1 MAELDL
7 TQMREDID
15 AEVARATEKERILQS
30 DIDAEVARAT
40 EKERMLGNELN
51 AEIEARKAADK
62 STVSEIKEYVENGNY
77 CTLGVGTEIAG
88 GADLNSYVTPGVY
101 DVHST
106 ETAKTIKNI
115 PAQKYGFLTVRLVSD
130 VVFQTFT
137 HPSTGESWSR
147 QRKDDYLGPWWT
159 NWSLNSGVDAITAI
173 GTSGAWRYIKFA
185 SGIAIVQFL
194 GGRSIEGAREWT
206 AYTVG
211 TGVHY
216 DIKANLPFRMRYC
229 TACGANSYS
238 RYTHCGVSGSAIE
251 NELSTEINF
260 AWSNSHSTT
269 TSVDSS
275 LTATVIGLWI

>member
-15 AEVARATEKERILQS
+15 AEVARATEKER
-30 DIDAEVARAT
+30 
-40 EKERMLGNELN
+40 MLGNELN
-51 AEIEARKAADK
+51 DEIGARKAADK
-62 STVSEIKEYVENGNY
+62 EIKEYVENGNY

-88 GADLNSYVTPGVY
+88 GADLNSYTTPGVY

-115 PAQKYGFLTVRLVSD
+115 PVQKYGFLTVRLVSD

-147 QRKDDYLGPWWT
+147 QHKDASIGSGWT
-159 NWSLNSGVDAITAI
+159 NWSLNSGVDAIIAI
-173 GTSGAWRYIKFA
+173 GTNATWRYIKFA
-185 SGIAIVQFL
+185 SGIAIVQYFDGEAL
-194 GGRSIEGAREWT
+194 REWT
-206 AYTVG
+206 KYTVG

-216 DIKANLPFRMRYC
+216 DMEIYLPFQMRYC
-229 TACGANSYS
+229 TACGGNSYS
-238 RYTHCGVSGSAIE
+238 RYTHCGVSGPAIE
-251 NELSTEINF
+251 KKLSTAINF
-260 AWSNSHSTT
+260 TWSNSHSTT
-269 TSVDSS
+269 TDVYGT

>member
-88 GADLNSYVTPGVY
+88 GADLNSYTTPGVY
-101 DVHST
+101 DVRST
-106 ETAKTIKNI
+106 ETATTIKNM
-115 PAQKYGFLTVRLVSD
+115 PEQTYGFLTVRLVAN

-137 HPSTGESWSR
+137 QPYTGKSWSR
-147 QRKDDYLGPWWT
+147 KHQNAHIGSGWT

-173 GTSGAWRYIKFA
+173 GTSGPWRYIKFA
-185 SGIAIVQFL
+185 SGIAIVQYL
-194 GGRSIEGAREWT
+194 DGLALRTWT
-206 AYTVG
+206 EYSVG
-211 TGVHY
+211 TGIHW
-216 DIKANLPFRMRYC
+216 DIEMNLPFRMRC
-229 TACGANSYS
+229 CSACGGNSYS

-251 NELSTEINF
+251 NELSTAINF

-269 TSVDSS
+269 TDVYST

>member
-15 AEVARATEKERILQS
+15 AEVARATEKDRILQS
-30 DIDAEVARAT
+30 DIDTEVARAT

-51 AEIEARKAADK
+51 AEIEARKAAD
-62 STVSEIKEYVENGNY
+62 TEIKVYVENENY

-88 GADLNSYVTPGVY
+88 GADLDSYTTPGVY

-115 PAQKYGFLTVRLVSD
+115 PVQKYGFLTVRLVSD

-173 GTSGAWRYIKFA
+173 GTSGPWRYIKFA
-185 SGIAIVQFL
+185 SGIAIVQYL
-194 GGRSIEGAREWT
+194 EGRSIAGARRWVEHT
-206 AYTVG
+206 IG
-211 TGVHY
+211 PGVYY
-216 DIKANLPFRMRYC
+216 DMATNLPFRMRYC
-229 TACGANSYS
+229 TACGADSYS
-238 RYTHCGVSGSAIE
+238 RFTHCGVSGSATE
-251 NELSTEINF
+251 NELSTAIDF

>member
-15 AEVARATEKERILQS
+15 AEVARATEKER
-30 DIDAEVARAT
+30 
-40 EKERMLGNELN
+40 MLVNEL
-51 AEIEARKAADK
+51 KAADE
-62 STVSEIKEYVENGNY
+62 STVSEIKEYIENENY

-88 GADLNSYVTPGVY
+88 GADLNSYTTPGVY

-106 ETAKTIKNI
+106 ETATTIKNM
-115 PAQKYGFLTVRLVSD
+115 PEQTSGFLTVRLVAN

-137 HPSTGESWSR
+137 QPYTGKSWSR
-147 QRKDDYLGPWWT
+147 KRGSTHIGYVWT

-173 GTSGAWRYIKFA
+173 GTSGPWRYIKFA
-185 SGIAIVQFL
+185 SGIAIVQYL
-194 GGRSIEGAREWT
+194 EGRSIGGARAWVEHSI
-206 AYTVG
+206 G
-211 TGVHY
+211 PGVY
-216 DIKANLPFRMRYC
+216 YAMSRNLPFQMRYC
-229 TACGANSYS
+229 TVCGADSYS
-238 RYTHCGVSGSAIE
+238 RFTHCSASGSAIE

>member
-15 AEVARATEKERILQS
+15 AEVARATEKERMLQS

-40 EKERMLGNELN
+40 EKERMFGNELN

-62 STVSEIKEYVENGNY
+62 STVSEIKEYVENENY
-77 CTLGVGTEIAG
+77 CTLGIGTEIAG
-88 GADLNSYVTPGVY
+88 GADLNSYTTPGVY
-101 DVHST
+101 DVHDT

-115 PAQKYGFLTVRLVSD
+115 PVQTSGFLTVRLVSD
-130 VVFQTFT
+130 AVFQTFT

-147 QRKDDYLGPWWT
+147 QRRDASIGSGWT
-159 NWSLNSGVDAITAI
+159 NWSLNSGVDAIIAI
-173 GTSGAWRYIKFA
+173 GTNATWRYIKFA
-185 SGIAIVQFL
+185 SGIAIVQYFDGEAL
-194 GGRSIEGAREWT
+194 REWT
-206 AYTVG
+206 KYTIG

-216 DIKANLPFRMRYC
+216 DMEIYLPFQMRYC
-229 TACGANSYS
+229 TACGGNSYS
-238 RYTHCGVSGSAIE
+238 RYTHCGVSGPAIE
-251 NELSTEINF
+251 KKLSTAINF

-269 TSVDSS
+269 TDVYGT

>member
-15 AEVARATEKERILQS
+15 AEVTRATNKESMLQS

-40 EKERMLGNELN
+40 EKDRVLGNELN
-51 AEIEARKAADK
+51 AEIEARKAAD
-62 STVSEIKEYVENGNY
+62 TEIKEYVENGNY

-88 GADLNSYVTPGVY
+88 GADLNNYTTPGVY
-101 DVHST
+101 NVHDT

-115 PAQKYGFLTVRLVSD
+115 PEQTYGFLTVRLVAD

-137 HPSTGESWSR
+137 LPYTGKSWSR
-147 QRKDDYLGPWWT
+147 ERSSTYIDYVWT

-173 GTSGAWRYIKFA
+173 GTSGLWRYIKFA
-185 SGIAIVQFL
+185 SGIAIVQYL
-194 GGRSIEGAREWT
+194 EGEAIRAWVKHT
-206 AYTVG
+206 IG
-211 TGVHY
+211 QGVY
-216 DIKANLPFRMRYC
+216 YAMSRNLPFRMRYC
-229 TACGANSYS
+229 TACGADSYS
-238 RYTHCGVSGSAIE
+238 RFTHCSASGSAIE

>member
-7 TQMREDID
+7 TQMRE
-15 AEVARATEKERILQS
+15 

-62 STVSEIKEYVENGNY
+62 STVSEIKEYIENENY

-88 GADLNSYVTPGVY
+88 GADLDSYTTPGVY

-159 NWSLNSGVDAITAI
+159 NWSLNGGVDAITAI
-173 GTSGAWRYIKFA
+173 GTSGPWRYIKFA
-185 SGIAIVQFL
+185 SGIAIVQYL
-194 GGRSIEGAREWT
+194 EGRSIGGARAWVKH
-206 AYTVG
+206 TVG
-211 TGVHY
+211 TGVY
-216 DIKANLPFRMRYC
+216 YAMSRNLPFRMRYC
-229 TACGANSYS
+229 TACGADSYS
-238 RYTHCGVSGSAIE
+238 RFTHYGVSGPATE
-251 NELSTEINF
+251 NELSTAIDF

>member
-62 STVSEIKEYVENGNY
+62 EIKEYVENGNY

-88 GADLNSYVTPGVY
+88 GADLNNYATPGVY

-106 ETAKTIKNI
+106 ETATTIKNI
-115 PAQKYGFLTVRLVSD
+115 PVKNRGFLTVRLVAD

-137 HPSTGESWSR
+137 QPDTGASWSR
-147 QRKDDYLGPWWT
+147 EHRDSFTGNGWT

-173 GTSGAWRYIKFA
+173 GTSGPWRYIKFA
-185 SGIAIVQFL
+185 SGIAIVQYL
-194 GGRSIEGAREWT
+194 EGRSIMGAREWT

-211 TGVHY
+211 TGIHY
-216 DIKANLPFRMRYC
+216 DIETNLPFRMRYC
-229 TACGANSYS
+229 SVCGSNSYS
-238 RYTHCGVSGSAIE
+238 RYTHCGVSGPAIE
-251 NELSTEINF
+251 KKLSTAINF

-269 TSVDSS
+269 TDVYGT

>member
-7 TQMREDID
+7 TQMRE
-15 AEVARATEKERILQS
+15 

-88 GADLNSYVTPGVY
+88 GADLNSYTTPGVY
-101 DVHST
+101 DVRDI

-115 PAQKYGFLTVRLVSD
+115 PVQRRGFLTVRLVAD

-137 HPSTGESWSR
+137 QPDTGESWSR
-147 QRKDDYLGPWWT
+147 ERWEDFTGYLWA
-159 NWSLNSGVDAITAI
+159 NWSLNSGVDAIIAI
-173 GTSGAWRYIKFA
+173 GTSGAWRYIKFS
-185 SGIAIVQFL
+185 SGIAIVQL
-194 GGRSIEGAREWT
+194 LEGRSILGAREWT
-206 AYTVG
+206 KYTVG

-216 DIKANLPFRMRYC
+216 DIEANLPFRMRYC
-229 TACGANSYS
+229 SACGGNSYS
-238 RYTHCGVSGSAIE
+238 KYTHCGVSGSAID

-269 TSVDSS
+269 TNVDSS
-275 LTATVIGLWI
+275 LTATIIGLWI

>member
-15 AEVARATEKERILQS
+15 AEVARATEKERVLKS

-40 EKERMLGNELN
+40 ELGNELN

-77 CTLGVGTEIAG
+77 CTLGVGTEIAE
-88 GADLNSYVTPGVY
+88 GADLNSYTTPGVY

-106 ETAKTIKNI
+106 ETATTIKNM
-115 PAQKYGFLTVRLVSD
+115 PEQTYGFLTVRLVAN

-137 HPSTGESWSR
+137 QPYTGKSWSR
-147 QRKDDYLGPWWT
+147 KRGSTNTGYVWT

-173 GTSGAWRYIKFA
+173 GTSGPWRYIKFA
-185 SGIAIVQFL
+185 SGIAIVQYL
-194 GGRSIEGAREWT
+194 EGRSIDGAREWT

-211 TGVHY
+211 TGIHY
-216 DIKANLPFRMRYC
+216 DIETNLPFQMRYC
-229 TACGANSYS
+229 TACGGNSYS
-238 RYTHCGVSGSAIE
+238 RYTHCGVSGSAVE
-251 NELSTEINF
+251 NDLSKEINF